1 MATFDISLAPRV
13 QCADMETGVGRNAIC
28 QIKSIM
34 KTGKL
39 MFGWVILAS
48 LFTAVEA
55 LFSPQ
60 KAGYRVRRILER
72 GERLIG
78 VQGGIGR

>member
-1 MATFDISLAPRV
+1 
-13 QCADMETGVGRNAIC
+13 
-28 QIKSIM
+28 M

-39 MFGWVILAS
+39 VFGWAMLVS
-48 LFTAVEA
+48 FFVAVGT
-55 LFSPQ
+55 LFSPR

-78 VQGGIGR
+78 VQGGMIR

>member
-1 MATFDISLAPRV
+1 MSTFVISLTIGPNENVERV
-13 QCADMETGVGRNAIC
+13 IGLHAIC

-39 MFGWVILAS
+39 VFGWAMLVS
-48 LFTAVEA
+48 FFVAVGT
-55 LFSPQ
+55 LFSPR

-78 VQGGIGR
+78 VQGGMIR